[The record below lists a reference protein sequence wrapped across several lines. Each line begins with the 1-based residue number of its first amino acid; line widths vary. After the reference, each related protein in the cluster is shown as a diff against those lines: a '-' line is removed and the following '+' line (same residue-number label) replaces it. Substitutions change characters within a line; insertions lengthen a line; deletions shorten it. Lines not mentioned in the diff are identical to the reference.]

1 MILVVEGIVE
11 GMIESYSDSFVRKVL
26 GKTGWPFYN
35 YAPEYVDTYNKGKIY
50 EDAWYYSRDALVYS
64 FEHDNV
70 KDVVVSNFCFE
81 VVTSGIVERGWN
93 AMTTIRRAESLFK
106 RLSAMGAALIRCSGK
121 DALKS
126 AHNASGDAVVK
137 YKTKVALFD
146 LLYDVWPG
154 EKRMTS
160 VFEFDHTIYNL
171 RI

>member
-1 MILVVEGIVE
+1 MILVVEG
-11 GMIESYSDSFVRKVL
+11 MTDSYVDSFVRKVL
-26 GKTGWPFYN
+26 GKTKWLFYN
-35 YAPEYVDTYNKGKIY
+35 YVPEYVDTYNQFETYK
-50 EDAWYYSRDALVYS
+50 DAWYYSRDALVYS
-64 FEHDNV
+64 FEYENT
-70 KDVVVSNFCFE
+70 KDAVVSNFCFE
-81 VVTSGIVERGWN
+81 VVAGGIVERGWN

-106 RLSAMGAALIRCSGK
+106 RLSDMGAVLVRCSGK

-126 AHNASGDAVVK
+126 AHNASGDAVIK

-154 EKRMTS
+154 EKRTTS

>member
-1 MILVVEGIVE
+1 MILIVE
-11 GMIESYSDSFVRKVL
+11 GMTESYSDSFVRKVL
-26 GKTGWPFYN
+26 GKTGWSFYN
-35 YAPEYVDTYNKGKIY
+35 YAPEYVDTYNQGENY

-81 VVTSGIVERGWN
+81 VVASGIVERGWN

-106 RLSAMGAALIRCSGK
+106 RLSDMGAVLIRCNGK

-126 AHNASGDAVVK
+126 AHSASGDAVVK

-154 EKRMTS
+154 EKRTTS

>member
-1 MILVVEGIVE
+1 MILVVEG
-11 GMIESYSDSFVRKVL
+11 MTNSYIDSFVRKVL
-26 GKTGWPFYN
+26 GKTKWPFYR
-35 YAPEYVDTYNKGKIY
+35 YAPEYVDTYNQGETY

-81 VVTSGIVERGWN
+81 VVASGLVERGWN
-93 AMTTIRRAESLFK
+93 AMVAIRRAESLFK
-106 RLSAMGAALIRCSGK
+106 RLSDMGAVLVRCNGK
-121 DALKS
+121 DALKLVPS
-126 AHNASGDAVVK
+126 ASGDAVVE

-146 LLYDVWPG
+146 LLYSLWPG
-154 EKRMTS
+154 EKRTTS

>member
-1 MILVVEGIVE
+1 MILVVEGTPN
-11 GMIESYSDSFVRKVL
+11 SYVDSFVSKVL
-26 GKTGWPFYN
+26 GKTKWPFYN
-35 YAPEYVDTYNKGKIY
+35 YAPEYVDTYNKGELY

-64 FEHDNV
+64 FEQNGT

-81 VVTSGIVERGWN
+81 VVASGLVERGWN
-93 AMTTIRRAESLFK
+93 AMVAIRRAESLFK
-106 RLSAMGAALIRCSGK
+106 RLSDMGAVLVRCNGK

-126 AHNASGDAVVK
+126 LPSASGDAVVE

-154 EKRMTS
+154 EKRTTS
-160 VFEFDHTIYNL
+160 VLEFDHTIYNL

>member
-1 MILVVEGIVE
+1 MILVVEGTPN
-11 GMIESYSDSFVRKVL
+11 SYVDSFVRKVL

-35 YAPEYVDTYNKGKIY
+35 YAPEYVDTYNKGENY

-64 FEHDNV
+64 FEQNNV

-81 VVTSGIVERGWN
+81 VVASGLVERGWN
-93 AMTTIRRAESLFK
+93 AMVAIRRAESLFK
-106 RLSAMGAALIRCSGK
+106 RLSDMGAVLVRCSGK

-126 AHNASGDAVVK
+126 APNASGDAVVE

-154 EKRMTS
+154 EKRTTS
-160 VFEFDHTIYNL
+160 VLEFDHTIYNL